1 MKSKLFLTAAFLII
15 TISSFSQNTTWEKWT
30 PLLGAWEG
38 TGAGQPGQGAGTFTF
53 SYDLDRK
60 IITRKSHSEYPAA
73 ENKPKIAHDDLMVI
87 YIDGSTN
94 FPKAIY
100 FDNEGHTIT
109 YNIVY
114 KDNSIVL
121 TGEKILN
128 APIFRLTYTLLSKS
142 EMNTKFEMSPDG
154 QRYTPYIEG
163 KCTKIR

>member
-1 MKSKLFLTAAFLII
+1 MKSKLFLTAAFLTL
-15 TISSFSQNTTWEKWT
+15 TISSFSQNNTWEKWT
-30 PLLGAWEG
+30 PLLGEWEG

-73 ENKPKIAHDDLMVI
+73 ENKPKVMHDDLMVI

-94 FPKAIY
+94 SPKAIY

-114 KDNSIVL
+114 
-121 TGEKILN
+121 
-128 APIFRLTYTLLSKS
+128 
-142 EMNTKFEMSPDG
+142 
-154 QRYTPYIEG
+154 
-163 KCTKIR
+163 